1 VRKDKQNYA
10 VFLVVIAA
18 ILFTIIGFNK
28 CKASPCMPYIY
39 VENGQEQ
46 TRFLDD
52 WGLSYTQDLDAC
64 MSKATIITRGDINN
78 PIEAAIISRADFQL
92 IMTIWAG
99 IFFPGLALA
108 ILKAIT

>member
-1 VRKDKQNYA
+1 VRNDKQNYA
-10 VFLVVIAA
+10 VFLVLIAVIL
-18 ILFTIIGFNK
+18 ITIIGFNK
-28 CKASPCMPYIY
+28 CKASACMPYNY

-46 TRFLDD
+46 TRFFDD
-52 WGLSYTQDLDAC
+52 WGLSYSQDIDAC
-64 MSKATIITRGDINN
+64 LQRATIITRGDNDN

-92 IMTIWAG
+92 IMTIWAS